1 MAVNTLICPN
11 CKKNIE
17 LSEALLHEF
26 QEEFELKHKKD
37 MAEAVRLAQEKSE
50 KDFAQKNEQ
59 VLAKYKKE
67 IEDQQSE
74 EINKLKS
81 LNEKASEELKK
92 KELLAIEERRK
103 LDEEKRD
110 LELIIARKTEEE
122 RKKWEER
129 ISKEKEEEYRFKE
142 KEKEMQIDNL
152 KRMLEEANRKA
163 SGVSQQVQGEV
174 LELDLE
180 ENLRTTF
187 PTDEVTGVAKGARG
201 ADILQIVKIN
211 NQVAG
216 KILWETKRAKWTP
229 SWIAKLRD
237 DSRKEG
243 ASISVLI
250 TEELPKEIK
259 TFGPVEGVLVAGYPY
274 VIPLAAI
281 LRRQL
286 IAISQAKITASN
298 KDEKL
303 ESLYQYLQS
312 DMFRHHIEA
321 FVEAIVGNQED
332 LETEKRSMTRIWK
345 KREMQIQ
352 RSINNVSNMY
362 GELQGIMGKSLP
374 DIKHLSLDSGE
385 DEE

>member
-1 MAVNTLICPN
+1 MANNSLVCPN

-26 QEEFELKHKKD
+26 QEEFEIKHKKD
-37 MAEAVRLAQEKSE
+37 MAEAVRLAQIQAE
-50 KDFAQKNEQ
+50 KDFAKKNEEE
-59 VLAKYKKE
+59 LAKYKKE
-67 IEDQQSE
+67 LEDQQSE

-110 LELIIARKTEEE
+110 LELTIARKTEEE

-129 ISKEKEEEYRFKE
+129 ISKEKEEEYRFKD

-187 PTDEVTGVAKGARG
+187 PADEVTGVAKGARG

-211 NQVAG
+211 GQVAG

-250 TEELPKEIK
+250 TEELPKDIK

-385 DEE
+385 DE

>member
-1 MAVNTLICPN
+1 MANNTLICPN
-11 CKKNIE
+11 CKKSIE
-17 LSEALLHEF
+17 LTDALLHEF
-26 QEEFELKHKKD
+26 REEFEIKHKKD
-37 MAEAVRLAQEKSE
+37 MDEAVRLAEEKAKIEFEKKNAEEIEKLKKQNEE
-50 KDFAQKNEQ
+50 KDEA
-59 VLAKYKKE
+59 
-67 IEDQQSE
+67 
-74 EINKLKS
+74 
-81 LNEKASEELKK
+81 LKK
-92 KELLAIEERRK
+92 RELAAIEEKRK
-103 LDEEKRD
+103 IEEEKKN
-110 LELIIARKTEEE
+110 LELTIARKTEEE
-122 RKKWEER
+122 RKKWEEK

-142 KEKEMQIDNL
+142 KEKEMQIENL

-180 ENLRTTF
+180 AQLVNSF
-187 PTDEVTGVAKGARG
+187 PSDEITGVAKGARG
-201 ADILQIVKIN
+201 ADILQIVRSN
-211 NQVAG
+211 GQVAG

-229 SWIAKLRD
+229 AWISKLRD

-250 TEELPKEIK
+250 SEELPKEIK
-259 TFGPVEGVLVAGYPY
+259 TFGPIEGVLVAGYSY
-274 VIPLAAI
+274 VLPLASI

-286 IAISQAKITASN
+286 IAISQAKLTAAN

-321 FVEAIVGNQED
+321 FVETIVGNQED
-332 LETEKRSMTRIWK
+332 LETEKRSMMRIWK

-374 DIKHLSLDSGE
+374 DIKHLSLDRGE
-385 DEE
+385 E